1 MQSVMTGTVKILN
14 NELDLIKECTFWMI
28 QYRVQDLREG
38 KTEQTL
44 WVENGSMAG
53 TEGVGD
59 HDYKKVV
66 ADILELWA
74 FFISWFWWL

>member
-1 MQSVMTGTVKILN
+1 
-14 NELDLIKECTFWMI
+14 MI

-66 ADILELWA
+66 ADILEL
-74 FFISWFWWL
+74 